1 MGPAL
6 QMGRGRFS
14 FLLWSPCVEVSLG
27 QCPRAKALH
36 GLQVARAWGQAGSQ
50 ACARWQE
57 RCALGGSGTATLRP
71 GCATHSTLS
80 PRPAA
85 WESSLALAEDPSLQF
100 LGIGCSL
107 QLSFPGADA
116 KQAPPQPLEGLQ
128 AFCVEHFSAA
138 AGRLTSWGLEET
150 QQPASVYFAPA
161 VKRGT
166 WLVLPDPH
174 TGLAAPCPVGQAGTP
189 LHQWP
194 ASCPQAGNL
203 HRAFN
208 F

>member
-1 MGPAL
+1 MRRSASASAPGPK
-6 QMGRGRFS
+6 
-14 FLLWSPCVEVSLG
+14 PCVACKLLG
-27 QCPRAKALH
+27 LGDGQGA
-36 GLQVARAWGQAGSQ
+36 GLVPGGRSAVP
-50 ACARWQE
+50 
-57 RCALGGSGTATLRP
+57 LGGSGTATLRP

-85 WESSLALAEDPSLQF
+85 RESSLALAEDPSLQF
-100 LGIGCSL
+100 LGIGCYL
-107 QLSFPGADA
+107 QLCFPGAGA

-138 AGRLTSWGLEET
+138 AGRPTSWGLEET
-150 QQPASVYFAPA
+150 QQPASVCFAPA
-161 VKRGT
+161 VKRGA

-174 TGLAAPCPVGQAGTP
+174 TGLAAPRPVGQARTP
-189 LHQWP
+189 LHQCP
-194 ASCPQAGNL
+194 ASCPQGGNL